1 MRIAL
6 ITDTH
11 SGMRNDN
18 ADYSNYAGR
27 FFKNIFFP
35 YLKEHNI
42 KTVIHLGDVFDRRKY
57 INFNTLNA
65 FHEQWV
71 KPVREQDIEVHS
83 ILGNH
88 DVYYRN
94 TNDINAQNL
103 LLHETNTTVY
113 EKPETIEIGGCKIAM
128 LPWINRD
135 NYDESMQFIKDT
147 DAPVLM
153 GHLELNGYQVLK
165 NVKFDHGMD
174 PARFAKFSR
183 VFSGHFHVK
192 QQKGNIDYLG
202 TPYEITFNDAGLKKG
217 FHIFD
222 TETRSLEFI
231 QNPEK
236 MHIYLPYDDTEV
248 DYLTADIS
256 DYAGKVVKVNVIEKN
271 DSYVFEKFIERLDAV
286 APIKYTII
294 DNTEVLDYGTTEE
307 GLESKDTMSILVDYV
322 NDNFESEDDKKE
334 ITKLMR
340 ELYNEAIS
348 ES

>member
-11 SGMRNDN
+11 AGARNDN
-18 ADYSNYAGR
+18 ADYSNYFGR

-35 YLKEHNI
+35 YLKEHDI

-94 TNDINAQNL
+94 TNDVNAQNL
-103 LLHETNTTVY
+103 LLNETNTTVY
-113 EKPETIEIGGCKIAM
+113 ENPTEIEIGGLKIAM
-128 LPWINRD
+128 MPWINRE
-135 NYDESMQFIKDT
+135 NHDECVQFIKDT

-165 NVKFDHGMD
+165 GVKFDHGMD

-231 QNPEK
+231 QNPEQ

-322 NDNFESEDDKKE
+322 NDNFESDDDKKE

>member
-1 MRIAL
+1 MKIAL

-11 SGMRNDN
+11 AGMRNDN

-35 YLKEHNI
+35 YLKEHDI

-65 FHEQWV
+65 FHEQWTT
-71 KPVREQDIEVHS
+71 PVIEQGIEVHS

-103 LLHETNTTVY
+103 LLQQANTTVY
-113 EKPETIEIGGCKIAM
+113 EKPETIEIGGLKIAM

-147 DAPVLM
+147 EAPVLM

-165 NVKFDHGMD
+165 NVKFAHGMD
-174 PARFAKFSR
+174 PAGFAKFSR

-322 NDNFESEDDKKE
+322 NDNFESDEDKKE